1 MRASILEAALRAGA
15 LGVAGCFLAA
25 LPLGGALVFGEE
37 AASFGVMLTDGGM
50 ARTVRVLPGTVADLV
65 ALGRLTLAPLDRVEP
80 TLDTRLR
87 PGLVVRIVRGHER
100 TEIAEEQLA
109 PHIVFIDHPELDIGQ
124 THVLS
129 AGQSGL
135 AERTY
140 RLRLESGA
148 VVARH
153 FLAEDVIVPVV
164 PAQVARGTRPLGLE
178 TPFGR
183 VHYVRAL
190 SVVATYYTPA
200 NGGKPL
206 DSPWYGITATG
217 AVATRGIVAVDP
229 RVIALYSWL
238 YVPGYGI
245 AQARDVGSAII
256 GDHIDVAFDDG
267 DGAWWGRRDL
277 TVYVLAP

>member
-1 MRASILEAALRAGA
+1 
-15 LGVAGCFLAA
+15 
-25 LPLGGALVFGEE
+25 
-37 AASFGVMLTDGGM
+37 
-50 ARTVRVLPGTVADLV
+50 VLPGTVADLL
-65 ALGRLTLAPLDRVEP
+65 ALGRLNLAPLDQVEP
-80 TLDTRLR
+80 TLGTPLG
-87 PGLVVRIVRGHER
+87 PGLVVRSVRGHER
-100 TEIAEEQLA
+100 TEIAHEQVV
-109 PHIVFIDHPELDIGQ
+109 PSIVFIDHPGLDVAQ
-124 THVLS
+124 THLLS

-135 AERTY
+135 VERTY
-140 RLRLESGA
+140 RVRLESGA

-153 FLAEDVIVPVV
+153 LLAEDVILPVV
-164 PAQVARGTRPLGLE
+164 PAQIARGTRPLGLE

-183 VHYVRAL
+183 VHYVCAL

-200 NGGKPL
+200 NRGKPP
-206 DSPWYGITATG
+206 DSPYYGITATG

-229 RVIALYSWL
+229 RVITLYSW

-245 AQARDVGSAII
+245 AQARDVGRAII